1 MTPAFKPYPAYKD
14 SGLPWLGKVPR
25 HWTMCPALAC
35 YEPKQVRNDQMQ
47 ETKVLSLSYGHIIV
61 KPADKLHGLVPA
73 SFATYQIADKG
84 DIIIRPTD
92 LQNDRHSL
100 RVGHVGERGIIT
112 SAYLCLKSVSPMS
125 SAFGFRYLS
134 AWDLTKAIY
143 GYGGGLRQSL
153 DFAHFKRMPVPV
165 PPREEQDR
173 IVRFLDSQ
181 VAKIN
186 RLVKIKKRQIALL
199 KELKQATINRAVTR
213 GLDPSFPSVESGVE
227 GIGKIPKGWTVCPLK
242 SVADSN
248 LHTLQ
253 EDERPEFQF
262 KYLDIGSVGF
272 NEIKTDPCVITFA
285 DAPSRAR
292 RKVNVGDT
300 IISTVRTYLKSLAY
314 ISESLDGI
322 IVSTGFSVL
331 TPNTSAEPELLHYLL
346 AADYFIASVIKNSL
360 GISYPAINDAR
371 LMSLSV
377 IVPDQGAQRTI
388 LEYLQHECVKYD
400 RLIENEKLQI
410 DKLVEYR
417 TRLIADVVTG
427 KLDVRDVAV
436 SEKAGPCEDS
446 ATVDDDE
453 AEEADAESAE
463 GDPDD
468 ATARLE
474 VAE

>member
-1 MTPAFKPYPAYKD
+1 MTSAFKPYPDYRD

-25 HWTMCPALAC
+25 HWDVLKIGQLFSERRCKVSDSEYPPLSVCKAGVVPQLADVALTNDG
-35 YEPKQVRNDQMQ
+35 ENRKQVLKEDFVINSRSDRKGSSGLSAYDGSVSLINIVLAPRDGLNGKFAHHLMRSHIFVEEYYRN
-47 ETKVLSLSYGHIIV
+47 G
-61 KPADKLHGLVPA
+61 
-73 SFATYQIADKG
+73 
-84 DIIIRPTD
+84 
-92 LQNDRHSL
+92 
-100 RVGHVGERGIIT
+100 RGIVADLWT
-112 SAYLCLKSVSPMS
+112 TRFSEMKSIV
-125 SAFGFRYLS
+125 L
-134 AWDLTKAIY
+134 
-143 GYGGGLRQSL
+143 
-153 DFAHFKRMPVPV
+153 PV

-199 KELKQATINRAVTR
+199 QELKQATINRAVTR
-213 GLDPSFPSVESGVE
+213 GLDPSVPLVESGVE
-227 GIGKIPKGWTVCPLK
+227 EIGKIPKGWTVCPLK

-248 LHTLQ
+248 LRSLQ
-253 EDERPEFQF
+253 EDESPDFQF

-272 NEIKTDPCVITFA
+272 NEIKTDPCVMTFA
-285 DAPSRAR
+285 EAPSRAR

-331 TPNTSAEPELLHYLL
+331 TPKTSTNPELLHYLL
-346 AADYFIASVIKNSL
+346 AADYFIVSVIKNSL
-360 GISYPAINDAR
+360 GISYPAINDTR

-377 IVPDQGAQRTI
+377 IVPDKGSQHKI

-400 RLIENEKLQI
+400 RLIENEKLLI

-427 KLDVRDVAV
+427 KLDVRGVAV
-436 SEKAGPCEDS
+436 SDEAGLGGDT
-446 ATVDDDE
+446 ATEDDDE
-453 AEEADAESAE
+453 EAGESE
-463 GDPDD
+463 GDPED
-468 ATARLE
+468 AAARLE